1 MDPKSLTPDWF
12 GKTSGPSWRTWSY
25 SARDFA
31 GVVPSALKQAMQTG
45 SQFPIRISK
54 TSARRRKWTNSCN
67 ISSFGWKYFVEQNGT
82 RKRTMA
88 KIGCSL
94 WSTGSWTQ
102 SGRRQADLVSATS
115 YHDRR
120 PLARS
125 PSLGKPRTKTPGTL
139 WRPATRRHATCCSA
153 LHVPIKLTICSVSKS
168 RIPFKLSSSS
178 FMPLLWWHVFS
189 SISLFATS
197 VIQPLAV
204 NAAQVEIP
212 PNTSHDGFANHFPSN
227 CDLASWCNPVWQQET
242 AGKSSPHLGRTWAKA
257 ILKVRDG

>member
-1 MDPKSLTPDWF
+1 
-12 GKTSGPSWRTWSY
+12 
-25 SARDFA
+25 
-31 GVVPSALKQAMQTG
+31 
-45 SQFPIRISK
+45 
-54 TSARRRKWTNSCN
+54 
-67 ISSFGWKYFVEQNGT
+67 
-82 RKRTMA
+82 MA

-125 PSLGKPRTKTPGTL
+125 PSLGKPRTKTSGTL
-139 WRPATRRHATCCSA
+139 WRPAIRRHATCCSA
-153 LHVPIKLTICSVSKS
+153 LHVPIKLTICSVIKS

-178 FMPLLWWHVFS
+178 FMPLLWWYVFS
-189 SISLFATS
+189 SISLFAIL

-212 PNTSHDGFANHFPSN
+212 PNTSQDGFANHFPSN

-257 ILKVRDG
+257 ILKVEGRVEPTGNVFVAGLLAPLGDRIWVGTERFAAVGEGCFSFSWMICSVLSLSLVQLPVFRWTLCVVCAR